1 LQTSSQKTIAILTG
15 NSALSAI
22 MEMVLAAHAHLN
34 VRVFDDVD
42 ALEAFM
48 GATRVEMVVAAFGP
62 GPEGA
67 VAAISGLRARAQN
80 FVLPEFECIALANL
94 SDGNLKAIS
103 IHAGIN
109 EVIAKPASPR
119 YLEERVLARLGR
131 PSARRL
137 ATHAGPERRLS
148 RAPRGD
154 ANEWPSNV
162 VPLFGPRPE
171 TPNHP

>member
-1 LQTSSQKTIAILTG
+1 MRSPSHKTVAILTS
-15 NSALSAI
+15 NTALSAI
-22 MEMVLAAHAHLN
+22 MEMVLAVHQHLN
-34 VRVFDDVD
+34 VCVFSDVD

-48 GATRVEMVVAAFGP
+48 RITRVEMVVAAFGP

-67 VAAISGLRARAQN
+67 VSAISGLRARAQS
-80 FVLPEFECIALANL
+80 FVQPDFECIALANL
-94 SDGNLKAIS
+94 SEGNLKAIS

-131 PSARRL
+131 PSPRRL
-137 ATHAGPERRLS
+137 SSHTEPERRFS
-148 RAPRGD
+148 RAPQADVGT
-154 ANEWPSNV
+154 WPSNV

-171 TPNHP
+171 AAPH